1 MGDLNPVKPYKFTNL
16 AFGGEVKRNL
26 DAYWAL
32 KLSVLQGKV
41 GANDAKSNN
50 LQFRD
55 RNLSFFSPLT
65 EVSAQAEFN
74 LFRYIPTISDKIY
87 TPYLFTGVSYTF
99 FNPKTKFEGDTYE
112 LNLYRTEGQSL
123 ADVYKTEALAIP
135 YGAGIKYNISGKWN
149 LIGEIG
155 YRTVFT
161 DFLDD
166 VSGRYADKAAMTDAI
181 SAALSDRSGETT
193 GVYIGATGS
202 QRGDFRKRDTYM
214 FAGISLTYTFIT
226 PKCYVFK

>member
-1 MGDLNPVKPYKFTNL
+1 MGDMNPVKPYKFTNP
-16 AFGGEVKRNL
+16 AFGGQIKRNL
-26 DAYWAL
+26 DGYWAL
-32 KLSVLQGKV
+32 KLSLLQGKI
-41 GANDAKSNN
+41 GANDAKSDN
-50 LQFRD
+50 LQLRD

-65 EVSAQAEFN
+65 EVSAQVEFN
-74 LFRYIPTISDKIY
+74 FFRYVPTISDKVY
-87 TPYLFTGVSYTF
+87 TPYLFTGISYTF
-99 FNPKTKFEGDTYE
+99 FNPKTHFDGDIYE
-112 LNLYRTEGQSL
+112 LSLYRTEGQTN
-123 ADVYKTEALAIP
+123 AYKTETLAIP
-135 YGAGIKYNISGKWN
+135 YGAGVKYNITGKWN

-155 YRTVFT
+155 YRTAFT

-166 VSGRYADKAAMTDAI
+166 VSGRYADKSVMTDAT

-214 FAGISLTYTFIT
+214 FVGISLTYTFIT